1 MSEATAR
8 RGVVGVLLVAAAIAL
23 FVAFSGGDS
32 DAGSSETATPAA
44 ATPLWSVRRV
54 PEPVVDAVGAQHLQA
69 ALDAAAP
76 GGGTCFVVNSGAQTL
91 AAHDADTPLIGASTQ
106 KLLIAASAL
115 SILGPDSTFQ
125 TKVVAPAA
133 PVDGAVDRVWL
144 VGGGDPVLTTG
155 DYASF
160 LQSQGKTKGDV
171 TTSLEAL
178 ADAVVAKGVRRIP
191 GGVVGDD
198 SRYDKERYLPTWKD
212 TYRTDGEVGP
222 LGALTVND
230 GYSTWSPRR
239 KVPVD
244 DPALNAAQR
253 LAGLLRARGVEVG
266 SSETGTAPGN
276 AVEITQVTSPALTAI
291 VSSML
296 SSSDNLTAELL
307 TKEVGFHTAKAGT
320 TAAGVAATTA
330 KLKELG
336 VPIADGA
343 LKDGSGLDRG
353 NRVTCDNL
361 VATLTLADR
370 PGLTTLYDGLP
381 VAGQNGTLFDQFVGT
396 ALAGDF
402 RGKTGSLDGVS
413 GLTGVLDLG
422 RRIRFAF
429 LDNGD
434 FTETQGGVIRV
445 NIGGIIGR
453 FPDAPPVDVL
463 VPAPQ

>member
-1 MSEATAR
+1 VSTATR
-8 RGVVGVLLVAAAIAL
+8 RVLAALLVVAAAVVT

-32 DAGSSETATPAA
+32 GAGPATTSAPAA

-54 PEPVVDAVGAQHLQA
+54 PEPVADAVGEQHLQA

-76 GGGTCFVVNSGAQTL
+76 GTGTCFVVQVGNHTV
-91 AAHDADTPLIGASTQ
+91 AAHQGDVPLIGASTQ
-106 KLLIAASAL
+106 KLLVAAAAL
-115 SILGPDSTFQ
+115 EILGPDSTFQ
-125 TKVVAPAA
+125 TRVVAPAA
-133 PVDGAVDRVWL
+133 PADGTVDRVWL
-144 VGGGDPVLTTG
+144 VGGGDPVLSTG
-155 DYASF
+155 DYVSF

-178 ADAVVAKGVRRIP
+178 ADAVVAKGIRRIP

-198 SRYDKERYLPTWKD
+198 SRYDTQRYLPTWKD

-230 GYSTWSPRR
+230 GFSAWSAST
-239 KVPVD
+239 KTPVD
-244 DPALNAAQR
+244 DPARNAAAQ
-253 LAGLLRARGVEVG
+253 LAALLRSRGVDVG
-266 SSETGTAPGN
+266 SSDTGKAPAG
-276 AVEITQVTSPALTAI
+276 AVDVAQVTSPPLKAI
-291 VSSML
+291 VASML

-307 TKEVGFHTAKAGT
+307 TKELGVKTANTGT

-330 KLKELG
+330 KLRELG

-361 VATLTLADR
+361 VATLALADR
-370 PGLTTLYDGLP
+370 PELKTLHDGLP
-381 VAGQNGTLFDQFVGT
+381 VAGQNGTLFDQFLGT
-396 ALAGDF
+396 TLAGNF

-413 GLTGVLDLG
+413 GLTGVLEAG
-422 RRIRFAF
+422 RQIRFAF
-429 LDNGD
+429 LDNGS
-434 FTETQGGVIRV
+434 FSEAQGAVARV
-445 NIGGIIGR
+445 RIGDIVGR
-453 FPDAPPVDVL
+453 FPDAPPVDAL